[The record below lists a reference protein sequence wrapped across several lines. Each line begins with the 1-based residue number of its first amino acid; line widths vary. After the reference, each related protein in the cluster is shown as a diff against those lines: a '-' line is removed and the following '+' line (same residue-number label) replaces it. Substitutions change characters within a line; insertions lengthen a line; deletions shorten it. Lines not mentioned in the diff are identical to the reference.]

1 MNANGAEIERDAV
14 KETRKNGHNGK
25 NGKNGWKYKR
35 KSDDV
40 RRSEEFR
47 ELSMNS

>member
-25 NGKNGWKYKR
+25 NGRKYKR

-47 ELSMNS
+47 ELGMNS